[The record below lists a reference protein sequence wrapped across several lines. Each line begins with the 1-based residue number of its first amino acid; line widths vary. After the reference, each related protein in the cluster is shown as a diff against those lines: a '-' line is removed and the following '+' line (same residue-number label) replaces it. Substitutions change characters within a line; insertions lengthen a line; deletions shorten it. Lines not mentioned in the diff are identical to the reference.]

1 MIILTYLLAGAFAGF
16 VAGLFGVGGGII
28 MVPVF
33 VFCFEAQG
41 FDSLVLTHMAI
52 ASSLAC
58 IVFTS
63 LSSTRKHHLM
73 GAVDWSILLKI
84 APGITIGSVVGV
96 LLALQLEGGALR
108 ILLGL
113 FVIFVALKMALDRA
127 KVYVPQETLS
137 KRLMVPAG
145 FVIGGVSSLFGIGGG
160 TLSVPFFYRLG
171 MPMGRV
177 VGTAAAC
184 GFPIALLGAT
194 ANIAFNLDSPLTPE
208 DSWGYI
214 YVPAVAIVSVCS
226 VVFARLGAQCAQTIN
241 SELLKKLFSIC
252 LLVIGIKFVF
262 F

>member
-16 VAGLFGVGGGII
+16 IAGLFGVGGGII

-41 FDSLVLTHMAI
+41 FDTMVLTHMAI

-63 LSSTRKHHLM
+63 LSSTRKHYLL
-73 GAVDWSILLKI
+73 GAVDTGVLFKI
-84 APGITIGSVVGV
+84 APGISCGAVIGV
-96 LLALQLEGGALR
+96 LLALQLNGDALR
-108 ILLGL
+108 VLLGI
-113 FVIFVALKMALDRA
+113 FVIIVALKMGLDRSNA
-127 KVYVPQETLS
+127 YEPRETLS
-137 KRLMVPAG
+137 KRLMFPAG
-145 FVIGGVSSLFGIGGG
+145 LVIGGVSSLFGIGGG

-171 MPMGRV
+171 LPMGRV

-184 GFPIALLGAT
+184 GFPIALVGAT
-194 ANIAFNLDSPLTPE
+194 ANIAFNLDSTLTPE
-208 DSWGYI
+208 YSWGFI
-214 YVPAVAIVSVCS
+214 YLPAVVVVSICS
-226 VVFARLGAQCAQTIN
+226 VVFARLGAQCAQIIN

-252 LLVIGIKFVF
+252 LLLIGIKFVF

>member
-16 VAGLFGVGGGII
+16 IAGLFGVGGGII

-63 LSSTRKHHLM
+63 LSSTRKHHLL
-73 GAVDWSILLKI
+73 GAVDWNVLLRI
-84 APGITIGSVVGV
+84 SPGIIIGSVVGV
-96 LLALQLEGGALR
+96 LLALQLEGEALR
-108 ILLGL
+108 VLLGL

-127 KVYVPQETLS
+127 KTYMPRQSFS
-137 KRLMVPAG
+137 KRLMFPAG
-145 FVIGGVSSLFGIGGG
+145 LVIGGVSSLFGIGGG

-171 MPMGRV
+171 MPMVRV

-194 ANIAFNLDSPLTPE
+194 ANIAFNLDSSLTPE
-208 DSWGYI
+208 YSLGYI
-214 YVPAVAIVSVCS
+214 YLPAVAVVSICS
-226 VVFARLGAQCAQTIN
+226 VVFARLGAQSAQRIN

-252 LLVIGIKFVF
+252 LLLVGIKFVF

>member
-16 VAGLFGVGGGII
+16 IAGLFGVGGGII
-28 MVPVF
+28 MVPIF
-33 VFCFEAQG
+33 VFCFELQG
-41 FDSLVLTHMAI
+41 FDPLVLTHMAI

-63 LSSTRKHHLM
+63 LSSARKHHLL
-73 GAVDWSILLKI
+73 GAVDWGILLKI
-84 APGITIGSVVGV
+84 TPGITIGSFVGV
-96 LLALQLEGGALR
+96 LLALQLDGASLR
-108 ILLGL
+108 VLLGL
-113 FVIFVALKMALDRA
+113 FVIFIALKMALDRA
-127 KVYVPQETLS
+127 KVYERQSSLS
-137 KRLMVPAG
+137 KRLTFPAG
-145 FVIGGVSSLFGIGGG
+145 FVIGSVSSLFGIGGG
-160 TLSVPFFYRLG
+160 TLSVPFFFRLG

-177 VGTAAAC
+177 VGTAAAT

-194 ANIAFNLDSPLTPE
+194 ANIAFNLDSPLTP
-208 DSWGYI
+208 DFSWGYI
-214 YVPAVAIVSVCS
+214 YLPAVAVASVCS